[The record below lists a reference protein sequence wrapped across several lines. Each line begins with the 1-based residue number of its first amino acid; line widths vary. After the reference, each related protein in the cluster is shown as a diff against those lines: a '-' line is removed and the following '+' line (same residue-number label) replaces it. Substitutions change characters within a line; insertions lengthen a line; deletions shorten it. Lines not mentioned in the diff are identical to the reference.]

1 MAVEI
6 RTGTKPSDMG
16 VGRTVAVTDTIV
28 WPPIAPGL
36 APRRPGHG
44 RLVQFALADLQS
56 SDLAPPPPFLTWR
69 MRVLRRSRST
79 SGGTTTWRILV
90 ASAGYAS
97 WPDVWSRTMAPPNLA
112 IPVTINASGLGEGW
126 DGIHPYSK
134 TGGAPYGQTYFVWT
148 TPSSGLPD
156 LAEDGCDGT
165 LTTSLTAEPIWDVRA
180 CRSSVDRPSRTVAL
194 PSRRGS
200 PYWDASQQW
209 QSLGARPTMTDVATG
224 QTLVLC
230 AQHWTGNQAP
240 YGGQDYSNF
249 ATAGFR
255 LWAPRLPYQ
264 LPDLAV
270 DCDCPSPWGESRIV
284 WSSGIPHWVSR
295 SDAAGSV
302 YAAAT
307 VRHPYQRTRTEALFS
322 ATDTWEWDLSARL
335 ADRGRE
341 PLPLSSSAAPC
352 SVMRGFS
359 LYADD
364 LPGLSPHVPFLSSWH
379 WCEIDHRTQGN
390 PYYPSPGPTVS
401 PGGYSGPRNIGIA
414 GTDSY
419 GNSYVFPLGAYCG
432 ENRYI
437 ERSGVPP
444 PPCWPWDVPRL
455 ALGDDDSTVRYVGSC
470 GWVRPS
476 HGQIPADLVIRDPD
490 SVTRSG
496 ATVSIMGRD
505 VATDD
510 YYAIQQVACSDVRV
524 NLGQHSFSS
533 TYRIWCPATGDQ
545 IAAPFSLPSSSSAY
559 PWLVSPPFT
568 VSLPSRCAGYPIT
581 IEIDMLARNNSGW
594 GEIFTTKR
602 VVYEL

>member
-1 MAVEI
+1 
-6 RTGTKPSDMG
+6 MG
-16 VGRTVAVTDTIV
+16 GGRTVAMTDVIV

-36 APRRPGHG
+36 APRRPGRG
-44 RLVQFALADLQS
+44 RAVQFDLANLQS
-56 SDLAPPPPFLTWR
+56 ADTAPPPPFSTWK
-69 MRVLRRSRST
+69 MRILRRSRST
-79 SGGTTTWRILV
+79 SGGTTTWRLLV
-90 ASAGYAS
+90 ATGYAGYAAYTTRQKTDP
-97 WPDVWSRTMAPPNLA
+97 WAQAMAPTNA
-112 IPVTINASGLGEGW
+112 VTPYMMTVAGLGDGW
-126 DGIHPYSK
+126 DGAHPLGSLSG
-134 TGGAPYGQTYFVWT
+134 GGAPEGQAWT
-148 TPSSGLPD
+148 TWTTSATGLPD
-156 LAEDGCDGT
+156 LAEDGCAGE
-165 LTTSLTAEPIWDVRA
+165 LTVSYLKEPRWDVRA
-180 CRSSVDRPSRTVAL
+180 CRRHTDRPCRTVAL
-194 PSRRGS
+194 PRRQGS
-200 PYWDASQQW
+200 IYWEGYNDVTQW
-209 QSLGARPTMTDVATG
+209 PSAGSRPTMTDTATG

-230 AQHWTGNQAP
+230 AQHWTGSQAP

-270 DCDCPSPWGESRIV
+270 DCDCPSPWGNSRIV
-284 WSSGIPHWVSR
+284 WAGGIPHWVSR
-295 SDAAGSV
+295 SDASGSV

-341 PLPLSSSAAPC
+341 PLPLNSAAAPL
-352 SVMRGFS
+352 SVGRGFS

-364 LPGLSPHVPFLSSWH
+364 LPGLIPHVPFLSSWH

-390 PYYPSPGPTVS
+390 PYYPSAGPTVS

-419 GNSYVFPLGAYCG
+419 GNSYVFALGASCG
-432 ENRYI
+432 EVRYI
-437 ERSGVPP
+437 ERASVMP

-470 GWVRPS
+470 GWVRPP
-476 HGQIPADLVIRDPD
+476 HGQVPADLVIRDPD

-496 ATVSIMGRD
+496 ATVTIMGRN

-510 YYAIQQVACSDVRV
+510 YYAMQQVACSDVRV

-545 IAAPFSLPSSSSAY
+545 IAAPFSMPSSSSAY
-559 PWLVSPPFT
+559 PWLVRPPFT

-594 GEIFTTKR
+594 GEIFTAKR
-602 VVYEL
+602 VVYDL